1 MSLVAVNTLAVLLAA
16 IASFA
21 VGALWYGVLGKPWM
35 RAARLTPDMTKPR
48 PSLFVITFLCEL
60 VMALILALLI
70 GHFEAATFGDVLAAA
85 FFLWLGFVAT
95 TIVVNTRYQG
105 FGWDLPLIDGGHWL
119 LVLLVQAAVLGAFR

>member
-1 MSLVAVNTLAVLLAA
+1 MSFAAIDTLAVVLAA

-35 RAARLTPDMTKPR
+35 RAARLTPDMTKPT
-48 PSLFVITFLCEL
+48 PLLFVISFVCEL
-60 VMALILALLI
+60 LMALIFALLI
-70 GHFEAATFGDVLAAA
+70 GHFEAATFTDVLAAA
-85 FFLWLGFVAT
+85 FFLWIGFVAT

-119 LVLLVQAAVLGAFR
+119 LVLLVQGAVLGAFR